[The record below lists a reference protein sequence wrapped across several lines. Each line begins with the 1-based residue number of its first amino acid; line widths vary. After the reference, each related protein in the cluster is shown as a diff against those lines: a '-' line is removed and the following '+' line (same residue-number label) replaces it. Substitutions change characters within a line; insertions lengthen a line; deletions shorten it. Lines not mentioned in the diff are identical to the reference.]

1 MKAISVARVAKR
13 TVWRLLVSAL
23 FPFMITIAVING
35 VFALF
40 GAHTIHLGGQP
51 VTGIGGLIASPFIGA
66 FIAGMFCVFG
76 WFAITIGL
84 WLLRFVRP
92 SFRIDYDPLP
102 APPTTSD
109 QAPVI
114 PTTFDENANPSE

>member
-1 MKAISVARVAKR
+1 
-13 TVWRLLVSAL
+13 
-23 FPFMITIAVING
+23 MIVFAVING

-40 GAHTIHLGGQP
+40 GANTVHWNGQA
-51 VTGIGGLIASPFIGA
+51 VTGIAGLIASPFIGA

-84 WLLRFVRP
+84 WLNRFVSP

-102 APPTTSD
+102 VSTTASD
-109 QAPVI
+109 QASEPVA
-114 PTTFDENANPSE
+114 PA